1 MAQLEASHMLG
12 DFLVRNRVFSEA
24 QLSRALEHQRRVSQ
38 NLEILSRAELLLGE
52 DELALLHARLQ
63 VNEETIE
70 SAIRSLE
77 LLSQDE
83 LAEITGPNLDFRIP
97 LGLILEKLG
106 IVRRANLKTWLG
118 RFEKQNFDQS
128 KLEAYNQRPL
138 SLAKEVEQATPQ
150 EKCFTKKDVKMCRKC
165 METQVGYFAKDGLF
179 CISHYDYQTATD
191 DGVKDYTDKII
202 TNSDLQYIM
211 NNVCRGPQPVN
222 KDLAEGAVDFVPL
235 ANPFITEACNATWD
249 NLSAIVGNGNP
260 NYFLNWP
267 EWTADTTDYD
277 KNRFQFFWEV
287 KTPSDWPEADSI
299 PYTLLEVGYFLL
311 PVSDYGNTG
320 LVCMGLQELRCWV
333 RDNQTGQWYFGSQVV
348 NASVLCNDQGDCFN
362 DFVFNDLDYGSYQ
375 SGFLNVSDSPW

>member
-1 MAQLEASHMLG
+1 MKKIIFFLAIIALASCTKDKRFGHSDYM
-12 DFLVRNRVFSEA
+12 E
-24 QLSRALEHQRRVSQ
+24 SR
-38 NLEILSRAELLLGE
+38 
-52 DELALLHARLQ
+52 
-63 VNEETIE
+63 
-70 SAIRSLE
+70 
-77 LLSQDE
+77 
-83 LAEITGPNLDFRIP
+83 
-97 LGLILEKLG
+97 
-106 IVRRANLKTWLG
+106 
-118 RFEKQNFDQS
+118 NFDMS

-165 METQVGYFAKDGLF
+165 METQAGYFAKDGLF
-179 CISHYDYQTATD
+179 CISHYDYQTAVD
-191 DGVKDYTDKII
+191 DGQKDYTDKII
-202 TNSDLQYIM
+202 TNSDLQYVM
-211 NNVCRGPQPVN
+211 NNLCGRSQSPQEFIN
-222 KDLAEGAVDFVPL
+222 EACSEHDRWDKQIDLNAWEKDLQIGAVDFVPL

-299 PYTLLEVGYFLL
+299 PYTLLEVGYLL
-311 PVSDYGNTG
+311 QSVSSYGNTG
-320 LVCMGLQELRCWV
+320 VVCMGLQELRCWV